1 MNERLCIFFFCLKWF
16 IFHSLSCFFM
26 LFIFSMQDN
35 IKMKKKQL
43 MITYKSKKTQF
54 VLYGHKYN
62 TKLIY
67 PVCEHWTEILY
78 SENTTDTWFHPKKS
92 FLSISVKFKSVTTF
106 LCVLVDRGSGWG
118 QRSSDGKADTVW

>member
-1 MNERLCIFFFCLKWF
+1 MNAFVFFFLFKMIYF
-16 IFHSLSCFFM
+16 SFVVMFLYVIHFFQARQYQNEKKNN
-26 LFIFSMQDN
+26 LWSHTS
-35 IKMKKKQL
+35 KKK
-43 MITYKSKKTQF
+43 TPF